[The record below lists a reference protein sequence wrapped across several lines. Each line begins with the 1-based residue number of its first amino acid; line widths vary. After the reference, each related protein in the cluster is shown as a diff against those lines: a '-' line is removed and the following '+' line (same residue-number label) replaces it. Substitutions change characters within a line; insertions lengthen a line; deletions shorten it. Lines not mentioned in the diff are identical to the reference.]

1 MTLARKKAVVTGSTR
16 GIGLA
21 IARALVERGASVVV
35 NGRDGGR
42 VKTACERLMQ
52 EVAGADVTG
61 IAADLSSASGTDRL
75 IENCSTADILVNNV
89 GIFSPKDFYLITD
102 SDWELYFQLNVMSG
116 VRLSRHYAQYMAAK
130 GWGRIL
136 FNASVTG
143 GFIPGEMVHYGA
155 TKAALLG
162 LSRTLAEFLN
172 GSGVTVNAF
181 LPGPV
186 RTERTETFLQSSKK
200 NSFEHER
207 EVFAQKLPTSIIKR
221 FILPSEVASL
231 VAFLASDE
239 ASAITGAALRVDG
252 GIVRSLL

>member
-89 GIFSPKDFYLITD
+89 
-102 SDWELYFQLNVMSG
+102 
-116 VRLSRHYAQYMAAK
+116 
-130 GWGRIL
+130 
-136 FNASVTG
+136 
-143 GFIPGEMVHYGA
+143 
-155 TKAALLG
+155 
-162 LSRTLAEFLN
+162 
-172 GSGVTVNAF
+172 
-181 LPGPV
+181 
-186 RTERTETFLQSSKK
+186 
-200 NSFEHER
+200 
-207 EVFAQKLPTSIIKR
+207 
-221 FILPSEVASL
+221 
-231 VAFLASDE
+231 
-239 ASAITGAALRVDG
+239 
-252 GIVRSLL
+252 